1 MGAVNF
7 FEILRDKSTP
17 TKIKIEEEWLLY
29 SLDDKR
35 SEEILSFLIDVED
48 DEYFITLLR
57 RNGIT
62 AAERKKCGETYK
74 RQEDTRRQYD
84 SLVQACARMHQ
95 VPESDIAML
104 INVQLRSEIVRLL
117 MKEGGSDADNEEKM
131 TVKSRD
137 LVNLLGDD
145 FKKLCDLKNA
155 ADEAFLDYRYELGA
169 YILSSPL
176 RVKNLADA
184 KSTTKFKAIT
194 KEDLRNLDGNLVNRI
209 YMDFINKEEGGKDAW
224 ENITR
229 KAFTAKFDGKALIPA
244 EGVELREDATYEIEA
259 KETVLPAGV
268 NDDDE
273 GKETTGD

>member
-1 MGAVNF
+1 MATNF
-7 FEILRDKSTP
+7 FETLREKSTP
-17 TKIKIEEEWLLY
+17 VQIKIQEEWLLY

-35 SEEILSFLIDVED
+35 SEEILSLLVDTDSD
-48 DEYFITLLR
+48 DYFITLLR

-62 AAERKKCGETYK
+62 AAERKKCGETFK
-74 RQEDTRRQYD
+74 RQEETKRQYD

-95 VPESDIAML
+95 VPEADIAML

-117 MKEGGSDADNEEKM
+117 MKEEGGEVDKEEKM

-184 KSTTKFKAIT
+184 KSTTKFKPIT
-194 KEDLRNLDGNLVNRI
+194 KEELRNLHGELVNAI
-209 YMDFINKEEGGKDAW
+209 YLEFINKEEGGKDAW

-229 KAFTAKFDGKALIPA
+229 KIFTAKWDGKALIPA
-244 EGVELREDATYEIEA
+244 EGTELREDAVYEIEA
-259 KETVLPAGV
+259 KETILPAGA
-268 NDDDE
+268 NDDE
-273 GKETTGD
+273 GNEKTGD

>member
-1 MGAVNF
+1 MAVTNF

-17 TKIKIEEEWLLY
+17 VKIKLEEEWLLY

-35 SEEILSFLIDVED
+35 SEEILSFLVDVED

-84 SLVQACARMHQ
+84 SLVQACARQHQ

-117 MKEGGSDADNEEKM
+117 VKEEGGSADQEEKM

-176 RVKNLADA
+176 RVKNLADN
-184 KSTTKFKAIT
+184 KSAKFKAIT

-224 ENITR
+224 DNITR
-229 KAFTAKFDGKALIPA
+229 KTFGAKWDGKHLIPA
-244 EGVELREDATYEIEA
+244 EGTELREDAVYEIEA
-259 KETVLPAGV
+259 KETILPAGAEE
-268 NDDDE
+268 DTE
-273 GKETTGD
+273 GKEKTGD

>member
-1 MGAVNF
+1 MATNF

-17 TKIKIEEEWLLY
+17 VQIEIQEEWLLY

-35 SEEILSFLIDVED
+35 AEEILSFLIDVED
-48 DEYFITLLR
+48 DKYYISLLR

-117 MKEGGSDADNEEKM
+117 VKETEGGSDQEDKM

-176 RVKNLADA
+176 RVKNLADN
-184 KSTTKFKAIT
+184 KSAKFKAIS
-194 KEDLRNLDGNLVNRI
+194 KEDLRSLHGDLVNKL
-209 YMDFINKEEGGKDAW
+209 YLDFINKEEGGKDAW

-229 KAFTAKFDGKALIPA
+229 KTFTAKWDGTSLIPA
-244 EGVELREDATYEIEA
+244 EGVELREDAAYEIEA
-259 KETVLPAGV
+259 KETILPAGV
-268 NDDDE
+268 NDDE
-273 GKETTGD
+273 GKEKTGD

>member
-1 MGAVNF
+1 MAVNF

-17 TKIKIEEEWLLY
+17 VKIKVEEEWLLY

-35 SEEILSFLIDVED
+35 SEEILEVLVDVED

-84 SLVQACARMHQ
+84 SLVQACARLHQ
-95 VPESDIAML
+95 VPESDISML

-117 MKEGGSDADNEEKM
+117 TKEDGAEDQEEKM
-131 TVKSRD
+131 TTKSRD
-137 LVNLLGDD
+137 LVSLLGDD

-176 RVKNLADA
+176 RVANLANKKA
-184 KSTTKFKAIT
+184 PTKFKSIS
-194 KEDLRNLDGNLVNRI
+194 KEDLRNLDANLVNRI

-224 ENITR
+224 DNISR
-229 KAFTAKFDGKALIPA
+229 KTFSAKWNGTHLIPA
-244 EGVELREDATYEIEA
+244 EEIEFRKDAVYEIEA
-259 KETVLPAGV
+259 KETIIPTDTQ
-268 NDDDE
+268 NEEE
-273 GKETTGD
+273 GKETGD

>member
-1 MGAVNF
+1 MGATNF

-17 TKIKIEEEWLLY
+17 VKIKIEEEWLLY

-35 SEEILSFLIDVED
+35 SEEILSFLIDAED
-48 DEYFITLLR
+48 GEYSIALLR

-117 MKEGGSDADNEEKM
+117 MKEKGGVQDQEDKM

-137 LVNLLGDD
+137 LVGLLGDD

-194 KEDLRNLDGNLVNRI
+194 KEDLRNLHGDLVNKI
-209 YMDFINKEEGGKDAW
+209 YLDFINKEEGGKDAW

-229 KAFTAKFDGKALIPA
+229 KIFTAKWDGKALIPA
-244 EGVELREDATYEIEA
+244 EGTELREDAAYEIDA
-259 KETVLPAGV
+259 KETILPAGV
-268 NDDDE
+268 NDDE
-273 GKETTGD
+273 GKEKTGD